1 MKIEKD
7 KNNLLTIFNENI
19 PQTKEYA
26 YHVSGYMFSDFDKWI
41 IILHKKQWK
50 IISLK
55 NLGDNMN
62 VVYIKNAGLWK
73 VKIALS
79 FFEDALRIFQWFN
92 EENGQK
98 YWFIPNIQEKE
109 LTEKNNILQKIGS
122 KCVLKKTEKGIL
134 VDSLSPNIIGANDL
148 NKYFS
153 LLFGLVVIYGK
164 FETKNGELQSCKIQ
178 LPLSLW
184 YLSIQEGLDNT
195 LNILRQ
201 LGVFLKVDKLTNKN
215 GITYQ
220 ISSNDYE
227 VLEIFAQWYE
237 PVEKFEKITKREFT
251 QEMKISLIEFIKTNT
266 EIPQEGKD
274 EVLKQI
280 TEWTI
285 KLLTKQ

>member
-1 MKIEKD
+1 
-7 KNNLLTIFNENI
+7 
-19 PQTKEYA
+19 
-26 YHVSGYMFSDFDKWI
+26 MFSDFDKWI

-237 PVEKFEKITKREFT
+237 PVEKFDKITKREFT